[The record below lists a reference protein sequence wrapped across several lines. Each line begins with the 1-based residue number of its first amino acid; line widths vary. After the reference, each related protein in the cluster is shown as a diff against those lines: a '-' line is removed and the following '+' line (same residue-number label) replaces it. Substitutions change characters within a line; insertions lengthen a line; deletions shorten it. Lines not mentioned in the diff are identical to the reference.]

1 MANIRIEFNSAGF
14 KEILMSEGTKELVE
28 TTAQDIADR
37 ANANSGLDDGFQVST
52 IQGGYGGGRWV
63 GFVSTADEKAKIAE
77 AENGALTGAI
87 L

>member
-1 MANIRIEFNSAGF
+1 MEKVRIVFNSPGF
-14 KEILMSEGTKELVE
+14 REILLSEGTKELVE

-37 ANANSGLDDGFQVST
+37 ANANSGGDGFEAST
-52 IQGGYGGGRWV
+52 IVGGYGGGRYI
-63 GFVSTADEKAKIAE
+63 GFVTATTEEAMKAE

>member
-28 TTAQDIADR
+28 STAQGIADR
-37 ANANSGLDDGFQVST
+37 ANANSGGDGFEAST
-52 IQGGYGGGRWV
+52 IVGGYGGGRWI
-63 GFVSTADEKAKIAE
+63 GFVSTTDEKAKIAE